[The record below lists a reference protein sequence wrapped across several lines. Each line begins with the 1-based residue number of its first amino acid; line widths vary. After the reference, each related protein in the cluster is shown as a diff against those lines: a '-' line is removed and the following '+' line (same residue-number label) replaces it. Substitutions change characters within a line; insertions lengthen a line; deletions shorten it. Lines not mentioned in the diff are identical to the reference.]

1 MVNKREPVR
10 LKDGDLRAILDGF
23 AGGEKAPDNLKIG
36 TEYENF
42 ATMEPSKRPMPYR
55 AQSGGASVQNV
66 LKAFKKRL
74 GWESL
79 LDDGTLIGLLGEGAS
94 VQLEPSGQVEF
105 SGAPHETIHATVE
118 EIGRF
123 EQHKEALKAELG
135 LTWLWAGHHPLWTV
149 DDFDLMPK
157 RRYGIMRRYLPTRGA
172 LATEMMHQTTTVQA
186 NLDYTSEPDMG
197 SMLRTA
203 MGASSIL
210 ACLFANSPLGKGRLN
225 GYQSYRNRIWEEV
238 DPDRCGLLPWIFEG
252 APPSYEQ
259 YARWAMQVPL
269 FFVVR
274 DGTYVDCAGLP
285 FQRFVRHGFEGHR
298 ATLDDWN
305 THLSTLFPDVRLK
318 TYLELRVADCVPPA
332 YLPALPALSKGM
344 LYHRGARDA
353 IWDLVKHWTY
363 NERLQHRVDA
373 AKEGLQASTP
383 GGHRTLAL
391 AKELLSI
398 VNQALAE
405 LAQAGGYEDESCF
418 VEPLAELIRS
428 GRSPADKTLEWVRAN
443 SPTEAEM
450 LAHYTY
456 DWTDA
461 FPTR

>member
-1 MVNKREPVR
+1 MVDEREP
-10 LKDGDLRAILDGF
+10 LHLADGDLRAILDEF
-23 AGGEKAPDNLKIG
+23 SGGEKTPDNLKIG

-42 ATMEPSKRPMPYR
+42 ATLEPSLRPMAYL
-55 AQSGGASVQNV
+55 AKSGRASVKGVLEV
-66 LKAFKKRL
+66 LKERL
-74 GWESL
+74 GWGSL

-105 SGAPHETIHATVE
+105 SGAPHETIHAAVE

-123 EQHKEALKAELG
+123 EAHKEALKDELG
-135 LTWLWAGHHPLWTV
+135 LTWLWAGHHPLWTA

-172 LATEMMHQTTTVQA
+172 LATAMMHQTTTVQA

-197 SMLRTA
+197 SMLRCA

-210 ACLFANSPLGKGRLN
+210 ACLFANSPLTKGRLN
-225 GYQSYRNRIWEEV
+225 GYQSYRNRVWEEV
-238 DPDRCGLLPWIFEG
+238 DPDRCGLLGWIFDG
-252 APPSYEQ
+252 ASPTYEQ

-269 FFVVR
+269 FFIVR
-274 DGTYVDCAGLP
+274 DGAYVDCAGHP
-285 FQRFVRHGFEGHR
+285 FQSFVRHGFEGHR
-298 ATLDDWN
+298 ATMDDWH

-344 LYHRGARDA
+344 LYHRAARDA
-353 IWDLVKHWTY
+353 VWDLVKRWTFD
-363 NERLQHRVDA
+363 ERLQHRSDA
-373 AKEGLQASTP
+373 AKEGLQASAP
-383 GGHRTLAL
+383 GGHRTLDL

-398 VNQALAE
+398 VTQALSE
-405 LAQAGGYEDESCF
+405 LAQAVVYEDESCF

-428 GRSPADKTLEWVRAN
+428 GSSPADKTLEWFQAESR
-443 SPTEAEM
+443 THAEM

-461 FPTR
+461 FPPT